1 MTRIA
6 TLVLLPLL
14 AVALAGCSDRGEDQ
28 LMRRV
33 AQAEEAATKAEAAAR
48 RAEVAAASVG
58 AGSSSPSETISPPPA
73 ETVIEDGADI
83 DPNYGKGEDPVP
95 LDG

>member
-33 AQAEEAATKAEAAAR
+33 AQAEEAAKKAEAAAA
-48 RAEVAAASVG
+48 RAEDAARLATGGSTVPESVYEE
-58 AGSSSPSETISPPPA
+58 APESDEA
-73 ETVIEDGADI
+73 
-83 DPNYGKGEDPVP
+83 YGEATEPVP
-95 LDG
+95 LDS